1 MKRVEKGIW
10 ERQLVDGGK
19 NYVIIYYVNGERHK
33 ETVGKN
39 LKFARMELAE
49 RNLEI
54 SQARQAKK
62 YPKFL
67 LQKEISFDD
76 FAKDY
81 LQWAKVNKKSWDRD
95 GQLIENLKKDFSG
108 KHLSG
113 ITPPL
118 VENYKAKRIQEVKP
132 ATVNRE
138 VACLKAIFFKA
149 ILWGKFKGEN
159 PVSKKVKLFKEE
171 NTIVR
176 WLTKEEIL
184 ELLKRCSKNKNLLNM
199 VICALNTGM
208 RLGEI
213 FKLKWTDIDLKTHL
227 VRVEYGKNSK
237 QRFIP
242 MSAQLE
248 DTLRDI
254 RAGEKTLDCP
264 YVFNHNGIEYT
275 FIRRAFGN
283 ALKKAGIKDFRF
295 HDLRH
300 TFASH
305 LVMSGVPLN
314 TVRELLG
321 HASMETTLRYAHL
334 SNENKRQAISYLQ
347 FQYPKVVRSQGSV
360 SGSVSNKKEQKIAV
374 MSKKGIDQKNSE

>member
-1 MKRVEKGIW
+1 MKRVERGIW
-10 ERQLVDGGK
+10 EKKLTDGRK
-19 NYVIIYYVNGERHK
+19 KYVIIYYVNGKRHK
-33 ETVGKN
+33 ETVGN
-39 LKFARMELAE
+39 DLKLAKMELAK

-54 SQARQAKK
+54 SQAKEAKK
-62 YPKFL
+62 YPEFL
-67 LQKEISFDD
+67 LQKEILFDD

-81 LQWAKVNKKSWDRD
+81 LQWSKVNKRSWKRD
-95 GQLIENLKKDFSG
+95 EQLIANLKTHFAD

-118 VENYKAKRIQEVKP
+118 VENYKAERIQEVKP

-138 VACLKAIFFKA
+138 VACLKAIFNKA

-176 WLTKEEIL
+176 YLTKEEIL
-184 ELLKRCSKNKNLLNM
+184 ELLKHCDNKNLLNM
-199 VICALNTGM
+199 VICALNTGI
-208 RLGEI
+208 RRSEI
-213 FKLKWTDIDLKTHL
+213 FKLKWTDVDLKNHL
-227 VRVEYGKNSK
+227 IRIEYGKNNK

-242 MSAQLE
+242 INAQLE

-254 RAGEKTLDCP
+254 RAGEKMLDCP
-264 YVFNHNGIEYT
+264 YVFNHNGNRYT
-275 FIRRAFGN
+275 DIKKPFQRT
-283 ALKKAGIKDFRF
+283 LKKAGIENFRF

-321 HASMETTLRYAHL
+321 HATMEMTLRYAHL
-334 SNENKRQAISYLQ
+334 SNENKRQAISHLQ
-347 FQYPKVVRSQGSV
+347 LRYPNVVRNQGAV
-360 SGSVSNKKEQKIAV
+360 LGAVSNQNRQKTTTITQN
-374 MSKKGIDQKNSE
+374 KITLKNSK